1 MFKIFSYLKKSILP
15 IFLIIGLLVVMAI
28 CDLTLPD
35 YTSRIINVGVQ
46 QGGIEEVAPKAILKK
61 SLEEI
66 LLFTDP
72 KEQKE
77 ILKQYKLISKDTLT
91 EKEYKKLVKK
101 YPKLK
106 EDEIY
111 LRKDISKETEEKIE
125 AILTQPMLIHYM
137 LASNTEE
144 GKAIQEKIRESFPDQ
159 LKNTPILE
167 VLKMMPEEELVKM
180 RESFKEQLKNLPESI
195 SVQSAIISV
204 KAEYQNLGMNTD
216 QIQTNYIF
224 SAGAKMLGIALLNMA
239 LAILVGFFGARTA
252 ARLARDLRN
261 AVFEKT
267 MKFGTTEF
275 KQFGVASLITR
286 TTNDIQQVQM
296 VMVFT
301 LRILFYAPIIGIGG
315 VFKAMDANSSMA
327 WIIALAVF
335 SIMALMLL
343 MFVLVMPKFKVV
355 QKLIDRLNQVTR
367 EILSGIPVIRAF
379 SNQKKEEKRFD
390 EANRNLRK
398 TTLFV
403 DRAMTV
409 LMPTIMF
416 IMNAISI
423 LIIWKGAYGIDS
435 GAMQVG
441 DMLAFIQYTMQ
452 IVMAFLMVSMF
463 SIMFPRANVSAN
475 RIAEILKTKPAV
487 TEVERPK
494 TFSKRVQGLVEFK
507 NVNFRYPDSDEDVL
521 TDITFTIEPGKT
533 TAFIGST
540 GSGKSTLINL
550 IPRFFDVTGGE
561 ILIDGV
567 NIKDVKLHE
576 LHEKIGFVPQKGIL
590 FSGTIASNI
599 GYGKEEITEEEMVRA
614 ARIAQAENFILEK
627 EEKYNSPVAQGG
639 TNVSGGQKQR
649 LSIARAI
656 ATNPEIYIFDDSFS
670 ALDFKTDAELR
681 KALSKE
687 TKGATV
693 LIVAQRISTILHAD
707 QIIVLNEGKIAGI
720 GTHKQLLKSCS
731 IYKEIASSQLTKE
744 ELENE

>member
-1 MFKIFSYLKKSILP
+1 M
-15 IFLIIGLLVVMAI
+15 
-28 CDLTLPD
+28 
-35 YTSRIINVGVQ
+35 
-46 QGGIEEVAPKAILKK
+46 K
-61 SLEEI
+61 SL
-66 LLFTDP
+66 P
-72 KEQKE
+72 KEMENLSLLE
-77 ILKQYKLISKDTLT
+77 IFRSL
-91 EKEYKKLVKK
+91 
-101 YPKLK
+101 
-106 EDEIY
+106 
-111 LRKDISKETEEKIE
+111 
-125 AILTQPMLIHYM
+125 
-137 LASNTEE
+137 
-144 GKAIQEKIRESFPDQ
+144 
-159 LKNTPILE
+159 
-167 VLKMMPEEELVKM
+167 PEESLSKM
-180 RESFKEQLKNLPESI
+180 VEEFTKQFEQFPESI
-195 SVQSAIISV
+195 ARQSAIAMV
-204 KAEYQNLGMNTD
+204 KVEYQKLGMNID

-224 SAGAKMLGIALLNMA
+224 TSGAKMLGIALLNMT
-239 LAILVGFFGARTA
+239 LAIAVGFFGARTA
-252 ARLARDLRN
+252 AKLARDLRN
-261 AVFEKT
+261 AVFRKT
-267 MKFGTTEF
+267 MEFGTTEF
-275 KQFGVASLITR
+275 KSFGVASLITR

-296 VMVFT
+296 VMVFM
-301 LRILFYAPIIGIGG
+301 LRTLFYAPIIGIGG
-315 VFKAMDANSSMA
+315 VIKAMDANSSMA
-327 WIIALAVF
+327 WIIAVAVL
-335 SIMALMLL
+335 SIMTLMLV
-343 MFVLVMPKFKVV
+343 MFTCVMPKFKVV

-403 DRAMTV
+403 NRAMTV

-416 IMNAISI
+416 VMNAISI
-423 LIIWKGAYGIDS
+423 LIVWKGAHGIDS

-452 IVMAFLMVSMF
+452 IVMAFIMVSMF

-475 RIAEILKTKPAV
+475 RIAEVLKTEPAV

-494 TFSKRVQGLVEFK
+494 SFSKRVRGLVEFK

-521 TDITFTIEPGKT
+521 TDISFTAEPGKT

-550 IPRFFDVTGGE
+550 IPRFFDVSGGE
-561 ILIDGV
+561 ILVDGV

-576 LHEKIGFVPQKGIL
+576 LHNKIGFVPQKGIL

-599 GYGKEEITEEEMVRA
+599 GYGKENITDEEIVRA
-614 ARIAQAENFILEK
+614 ARIAQAESFI
-627 EEKYNSPVAQGG
+627 EEKKEKYDSPVAQGG

-656 ATNPEIYIFDDSFS
+656 ASDPEIYIFDDSFS

-687 TKGATV
+687 TKDATV

-707 QIIVLNEGKIAGI
+707 QIIVLNEGKIVGK
-720 GTHKQLLKSCS
+720 GTHKQLLKSCAV
-731 IYKEIASSQLTKE
+731 YKEIASSQLTKE

>member
-1 MFKIFSYLKKSILP
+1 MFKIFGYLKKSILP
-15 IFLIIGLLVVMAI
+15 ILTIIGLLVVMAI

-46 QGGIEEVAPKAILKK
+46 QGGIEEVAPNAILKT
-61 SLEEI
+61 SLEDI
-66 LLFTDP
+66 LLFVEDS
-72 KEQKE
+72 K
-77 ILKQYKLISKDTLT
+77 KQIVLDHYRLVDKNSIT
-91 EKEYKKLVKK
+91 EKEYQKLIKK
-101 YPKLK
+101 YPKL
-106 EDEIY
+106 ESEEIY
-111 LRKDISKETEEKIE
+111 LLQKTSKEEKEELE
-125 AILTQPMLIHYM
+125 EILTQPMLIYYM
-137 LASNTEE
+137 ISSDTEE
-144 GKAIQEKIRESFPDQ
+144 SKQIQEGLKKLFPQELQSFSLMEIFHMVSSEELSTIQKNFSDQ
-159 LKNTPILE
+159 LE
-167 VLKMMPEEELVKM
+167 G
-180 RESFKEQLKNLPESI
+180 FPESI
-195 SVQSAIISV
+195 ATQSAIASV
-204 KAEYQNLGMNTD
+204 KVEYQKLDMNVD
-216 QIQTNYIF
+216 NIQTNYIF
-224 SAGAKMLGIALLNMA
+224 TSGAKMLGIALLNMT
-239 LAILVGFFGARTA
+239 LAISVGFFGARTA
-252 ARLARDLRN
+252 AKLARDLRN

-267 MKFGTTEF
+267 MQFGTTEF
-275 KQFGVASLITR
+275 KSFGVASLITR

-296 VMVFT
+296 VMVFM
-301 LRILFYAPIIGIGG
+301 LRIMFYAPIIGVGG
-315 VFKAMDANSSMA
+315 VIKAMDANSSMA
-327 WIIALAVF
+327 WIIAVAVLA
-335 SIMALMLL
+335 IMTLMIF
-343 MFVLVMPKFKVV
+343 MFTLVMPKFKVV

-390 EANRNLRK
+390 KANNDLRK

-403 DRAMTV
+403 DRVMTM

-423 LIIWKGAYGIDS
+423 LIIWKGAHGIDA
-435 GAMQVG
+435 GVMQVG

-452 IVMAFLMVSMF
+452 IVMAFIMVSMF

-475 RIAEILKTKPAV
+475 RIAEVLRTTPAV
-487 TEVERPK
+487 LESPRPK
-494 TFSKRVQGLVEFK
+494 TFSKRVRGLVEFK
-507 NVNFRYPDSDEDVL
+507 NVNFKYPDSDEDVL
-521 TDITFTIEPGKT
+521 TDITFTAEPGKT

-550 IPRFFDVTGGE
+550 IPRFFDVSGGE
-561 ILIDGV
+561 ILVDGV
-567 NIKDVKLHE
+567 NIKNVKLKE

-599 GYGKEEITEEEMVRA
+599 GYGKKNITKEEIVRA
-614 ARIAQAENFILEK
+614 ARIAQAEEFI
-627 EEKYNSPVAQGG
+627 EEKKKKYDSSVSQGG

-656 ATNPEIYIFDDSFS
+656 ATDPEIYIFDDSFS

-687 TKGATV
+687 TKDATV

-707 QIIVLNEGKIAGI
+707 QIIVLNEGKIVGK
-720 GTHKQLLKSCS
+720 GTHKQLLKSCP